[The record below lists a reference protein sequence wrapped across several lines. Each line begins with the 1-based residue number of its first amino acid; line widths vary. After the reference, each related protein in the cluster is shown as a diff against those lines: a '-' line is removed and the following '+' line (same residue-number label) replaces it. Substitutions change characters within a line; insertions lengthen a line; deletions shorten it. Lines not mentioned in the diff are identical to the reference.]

1 MKKNKYLPL
10 IIFFISF
17 VVYVLGDRFMGQG
30 YRGNLTPIESLT
42 WEEIFSNLPVYL
54 IMSLLLTF
62 IVLKMLKLAK
72 KEEAKNKEKKKKEC
86 QNKIIKNVTKNRDR
100 ETLPT
105 H

>member
-72 KEEAKNKEKKKKEC
+72 KEEAKNTENARKRIEEREKEKRMSK
-86 QNKIIKNVTKNRDR
+86 QNNQKRNQK
-100 ETLPT
+100 
-105 H
+105 